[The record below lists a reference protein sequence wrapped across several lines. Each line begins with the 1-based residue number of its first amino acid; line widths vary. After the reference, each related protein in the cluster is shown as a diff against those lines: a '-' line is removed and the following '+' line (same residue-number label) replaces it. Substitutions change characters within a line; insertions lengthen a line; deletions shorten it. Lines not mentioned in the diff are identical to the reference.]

1 MPHVTLRTIV
11 NGREET
17 LSEYMCDWANCP
29 NAAVEVM
36 GFVRELRL
44 ASMLC
49 AEHAA
54 LVKKRRQKDGTA

>member
-1 MPHVTLRTIV
+1 
-11 NGREET
+11 
-17 LSEYMCDWANCP
+17 MCDWANCP
-29 NAAVEVM
+29 NAAVELM